1 MQTKNISTFERLV
14 FELMA
19 FTTEQQGKLTIL
31 RAESDMLDGSTA
43 SDLKTAFIS
52 LNKDN
57 VNQIILDLSNIKYA
71 DSSGLSAILVGHRL
85 CRDTNGS
92 LVLFGLKPAV
102 QKIITIAQLNKVLS
116 LAENEDSARAL
127 IPV

>member
-1 MQTKNISTFERLV
+1 
-14 FELMA
+14 MA